1 MRAKTL
7 CLDIG
12 AKVIGVAISDAFGTV
27 AFAREEIH
35 WGGKSAVLEA
45 ALRRLLAEELSV
57 QEVVVGLPRDPA
69 PAMATAYDVVTALLT
84 TLGLRVHPVDEHVST
99 AEAKNRAADLEEELG
114 RPLEARR
121 LDSLAAQIILERYLS
136 L

>member
-12 AKVIGVAISDAFGTV
+12 AKVIGVAISDAFGTL
-27 AFAREEIH
+27 AFAREEIL
-35 WGGKSAVLEA
+35 WGGRAEVLEA
-45 ALRRLLAEELSV
+45 ALRHLLLEEP
-57 QEVVVGLPRDPA
+57 QIHAVVVGLPRDPA
-69 PAMATAYDVVTALLT
+69 PAMAAAYTVVTGLLAD
-84 TLGLRVHPVDEHVST
+84 LGLPIAPVDEHVST

-121 LDSLAAQIILERYLS
+121 LDSLAAQIILERYLTP
-136 L
+136 